1 MKLTPERQSAFL
13 AALASSGGNVTR
25 ACEAVDISRLC
36 AYKWRDNDPEFAEA
50 WDHAKQ
56 VGADVL
62 EDEAIRRAHE
72 GVDEPVFYKGKKL
85 RTTVRKYSD
94 TLLIFLLKGARPD
107 KYRDNAKIEH
117 TGRIGL
123 EALVAGDDDDND

>member
-13 AALASSGGNVTR
+13 AALSSSGGNVSR
-25 ACEAVDISRLC
+25 ACEAIDVARIT
-36 AYKWRDNDPEFAEA
+36 AYKWRDNDPEFAQA
-50 WDHAKQ
+50 WEHAKQ
-56 VGADVL
+56 IGADVL
-62 EDEAIRRAHE
+62 EDEAIRRARE
-72 GVDEPVFYKGKKL
+72 GVPEPVFYKGKKL
-85 RTTVRKYSD
+85 RATVTKYSD

-123 EALVAGDDDDND
+123 EHLVAGEDDDSA

>member
-13 AALASSGGNVTR
+13 AALSSSGGNVSR
-25 ACEAVDISRLC
+25 ACEAIDVARIT
-36 AYKWRDNDPEFAEA
+36 AYKWRDNDPEFAQA
-50 WDHAKQ
+50 WEHAKQ
-56 VGADVL
+56 IGADVL
-62 EDEAIRRAHE
+62 EDEAIRRARE
-72 GVDEPVFYKGKKL
+72 GVPEPVFYKGKKL
-85 RTTVRKYSD
+85 RSTVTKYSD

-123 EALVAGDDDDND
+123 EHLVAGEDDDHQ